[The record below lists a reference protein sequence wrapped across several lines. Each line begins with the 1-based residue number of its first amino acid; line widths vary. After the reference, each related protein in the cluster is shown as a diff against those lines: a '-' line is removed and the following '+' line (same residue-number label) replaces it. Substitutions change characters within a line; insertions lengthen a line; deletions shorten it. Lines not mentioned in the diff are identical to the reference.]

1 MYLQYQQQL
10 QRYNE
15 SEEWLDA
22 MTSYVEENF
31 EIVYDFFETNIPKAK
46 VMKSDSSFLAWI
58 DVREVFRNE
67 EESKE
72 FFRHANLTMVVGSY
86 FVKDGDGFIRIN
98 VGCPRETLNEALN
111 RIKKTYISMYC

>member
-1 MYLQYQQQL
+1 
-10 QRYNE
+10 
-15 SEEWLDA
+15 